1 MSMSQTNILDELKFR
16 YQTGG
21 ILTQLIMINVAV
33 YLVLN
38 IIKVGF
44 ILMASG
50 ANQDE
55 LSQFEKILSYLELT
69 SDPKLLIKH
78 FWVLIT
84 HMFTHVEFFHILFN
98 MFLLYWFGSLF
109 KNFIGESKIL
119 PVYFMGG
126 LMGVL
131 FFIAA
136 YNFFPYFNN
145 SIGSAIGASAAVM
158 AIVFA
163 TATMIPNYEMRF
175 ILIGSIQLKW
185 VALIV
190 ILLDIIS
197 IPKGNAGGHIA
208 HLGGAFYGYLFA
220 TSFKNGNDWTKP
232 FYTVWDGIRNFFDF
246 SSSAKKSRKSKVKM
260 AYKNEEKI
268 KQSQTT
274 TTNKKAAYTSKDK
287 QEKIDDILDKIG
299 KSGYPSLTEEEKAFL
314 FQYSRED

>member
-33 YLVLN
+33 
-38 IIKVGF
+38 F
-44 ILMASG
+44 ILINFVQLVFVLMSSG
-50 ANQDE
+50 EGIDRSVQYE
-55 LSQFEKILSYLELT
+55 QFLHYLMVPDAPRQFIKQFWSIFTYMFAHER
-69 SDPKLLIKH
+69 LL
-78 FWVLIT
+78 
-84 HMFTHVEFFHILFN
+84 HILFN
-98 MFLLYWFGSLF
+98 MLWLYWFGTLF
-109 KNFIGESKIL
+109 KNYIGESKIL
-119 PVYFMGG
+119 PVYIMGG
-126 LMGVL
+126 IVGAL
-131 FFIAA
+131 FFMAA
-136 YNFFPYFNN
+136 YNLFPVFENVDGY
-145 SIGSAIGASAAVM
+145 AIGASAAVM

-274 TTNKKAAYTSKDK
+274 ATNKKAAYTSKDK